1 MVEIYN
7 ETIVDLLTPSTSV
20 LDLKAQGNKIVLPG
34 ITELTVE
41 NLDDIDNILSM
52 GQKNRSVASTKMN
65 STRYST
71 KTAGSFC
78 VVLVEIKA
86 SM

>member
-7 ETIVDLLTPSTSV
+7 ETIVDLLTSSASV

-34 ITELTVE
+34 ITELVVD
-41 NLDDIDNILSM
+41 NLDDIDNIINM

-65 STRYST
+65 STRYKSQPPM
-71 KTAGSFC
+71 KTT
-78 VVLVEIKA
+78 L
-86 SM
+86 